1 MYRPNLLA
9 VKIQKYKK
17 KCTRTYS
24 GSSVAELHL
33 HAPRPTEETRSAYIK
48 TYSARGMRISG
59 ITGPTDVWEKTFQ
72 RQYVSAISL
81 RQNLSVS
88 ENMAQGYLA

>member
-1 MYRPNLLA
+1 M
-9 VKIQKYKK
+9 Q
-17 KCTRTYS
+17 
-24 GSSVAELHL
+24 
-33 HAPRPTEETRSAYIK
+33 
-48 TYSARGMRISG
+48 ISG